1 MKKYRI
7 NIKPTAE
14 NDLIRR
20 YQQIAE
26 DSPKNAVNWY
36 LRIID
41 AIEKLDI
48 LAERCPIAPED
59 EDIHKG
65 IRHLVIGDYQALY
78 LINNDVVEIL
88 HGRMDRKLYRSDLET
103 PD

>member
-7 NIKPTAE
+7 DIKPTAE

-20 YQQIAE
+20 YRQIAE
-26 DSPKNAVNWY
+26 DSPQNALKWY
-36 LRIID
+36 LQIMD

-59 EDIHKG
+59 ADIQNSMSYLKLNCA
-65 IRHLVIGDYQALY
+65 ILFTIETTCLVKYQ
-78 LINNDVVEIL
+78 
-88 HGRMDRKLYRSDLET
+88 
-103 PD
+103 